1 MFLLFLQNIS
11 YKVIRRER
19 LPKPRNL
26 LKPILKPMK
35 NTPVKKTPTFIS
47 INIPVKPHIKRYIS
61 VRYGNEHTLTK
72 KSLLG
77 ILIFNILDKKTKKP
91 NQSFSDYTEKYV
103 IQISQQYFYEAGFEI
118 TLRKRRFLAI
128 CLEKLF
134 VEDFCSYIDIS
145 VSKLGT
151 TAAEA
156 MRIFLN
162 QYEIT
167 ENEVKF
173 ESLYKQYQRH
183 CDFSIRAKK

>member
-1 MFLLFLQNIS
+1 M
-11 YKVIRRER
+11 K
-19 LPKPRNL
+19 KP
-26 LKPILKPMK
+26 
-35 NTPVKKTPTFIS
+35 PVKKTPTFIS
-47 INIPVKPHIKRYIS
+47 INIPVKPHIKKYIS

-91 NQSFSDYTEKYV
+91 EQGFADHTEKYV
-103 IQISQQYFYEAGFEI
+103 IQISQQYFYEKGFTI

-134 VEDFCSYIDIS
+134 MEDFYAYIDIS
-145 VSKLGT
+145 VSKMNSS
-151 TAAEA
+151 AAEA

-162 QYEIT
+162 KYDIS

-173 ESLYKQYQRH
+173 DSLYRAYLRH
-183 CDFSIRAKK
+183 SNGK